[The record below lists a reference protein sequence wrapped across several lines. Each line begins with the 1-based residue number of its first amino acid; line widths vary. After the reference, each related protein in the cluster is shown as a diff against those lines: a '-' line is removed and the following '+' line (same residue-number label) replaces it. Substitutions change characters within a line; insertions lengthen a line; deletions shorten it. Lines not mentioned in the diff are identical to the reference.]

1 MVHEMLTHPL
11 VDPFI
16 TATQQTEA
24 ITRSEGVRHVLV
36 ELLTTGA
43 QQDEWT
49 WWLRCFNGSKDWLRP
64 HQHAGATTEGSVIH
78 AAVHVSGIVANV
90 VIAQIDSAR

>member
-1 MVHEMLTHPL
+1 MVNEMLTHPL
-11 VDPFI
+11 VNPFI
-16 TATQQTEA
+16 TTAQQTEA
-24 ITRSEGVRHVLV
+24 PASRQGARHVLV
-36 ELLTTGA
+36 KLLPPRA

-49 WWLRCFNGSKDWLRP
+49 WWLRCFNGSKDWLGP
-64 HQHAGATTEGSVIH
+64 HQHAGAATEGSVIH